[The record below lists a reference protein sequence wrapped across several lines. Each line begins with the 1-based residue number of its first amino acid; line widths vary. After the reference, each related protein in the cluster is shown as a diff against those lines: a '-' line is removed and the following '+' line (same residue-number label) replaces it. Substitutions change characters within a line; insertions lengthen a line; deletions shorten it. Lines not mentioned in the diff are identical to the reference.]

1 MEHAIYMALNAV
13 HNIAIVGCVAGPF
26 YMARIVKARS
36 QYEKRIIYDKDRL
49 MEDVITSQPQL
60 CWMSLMA
67 LVATG
72 AAMPA
77 VHFAFHGAFS
87 QTSTVGSVA
96 LAVKLLC
103 IGAMAGILW
112 FGTFIFNPKLK
123 EMFALFS
130 ADEAPDPEQET
141 AFFALRARRKWWCDQ
156 CWRLGVVVL
165 ISSAVLRWG

>member
-1 MEHAIYMALNAV
+1 MILNAV

-72 AAMPA
+72 GAMPA
-77 VHFAFHGAFS
+77 IHFALNGAFS
-87 QTSTVGSVA
+87 ETSTVGYIA
-96 LAVKLLC
+96 LGVKLLS
-103 IGAMAGILW
+103 IASMAGILW
-112 FGTFIFNPKLK
+112 FGTFIFNPSLK
-123 EMFALFS
+123 AMFAQFS
-130 ADEAPDPEQET
+130 PDETPDPDLVAE
-141 AFFALRARRKWWCDQ
+141 FFAMRGRRKWWCDQ

-165 ISSAVLRWG
+165 ISSAVLRWS